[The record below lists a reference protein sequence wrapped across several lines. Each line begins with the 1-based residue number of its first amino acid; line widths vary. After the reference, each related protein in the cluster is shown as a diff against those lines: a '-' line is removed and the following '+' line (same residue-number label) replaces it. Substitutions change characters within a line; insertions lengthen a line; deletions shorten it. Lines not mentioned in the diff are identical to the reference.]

1 MVHEKFQDLLE
12 LYIDGELE
20 PLEALILEDH
30 LADCRSC
37 RRELNQLK
45 LIDWDLK
52 HQPAIETPPEL
63 EIYRS
68 VAIKAHLSSV
78 REAEASGRQQEKWHL
93 QQHVRQYAFG
103 FISYN
108 PVNRAVSR
116 SVHKTVSTL
125 TRAAG
130 TRLRKKNPLL
140 SKLIPI
146 RV

>member
-52 HQPAIETPPEL
+52 HQPAVETPPEL
-63 EIYRS
+63 AIYRS
-68 VAIKAHLSSV
+68 AAIKAHLAGV
-78 REAEASGRQQEKWHL
+78 KEAQASARQQEKWRL
-93 QQHVRQYAFG
+93 QQHVKQYAFG
-103 FISYN
+103 FVSYN

-116 SVHKTVSTL
+116 SVKKTVSTL
-125 TRAAG
+125 TSAAG

-146 RV
+146 RI